1 MLNLHLFL
9 FFLIR
14 FWNDVYNTLNR
25 RKINKENKQRN
36 YYDMLLRGIKR
47 VVFFSLQPKNCNFA
61 KASLAKELKCPER
74 ESFNKCT
81 RVRYEIL
88 AKTQEVDAV
97 FVLAKSMVPKVPWSF
112 ISSLPWCLWRKFPT
126 SVRNVSKLQL
136 CWWMVLPPIVKR
148 LKLDSCC
155 CKMGIT

>member
-1 MLNLHLFL
+1 
-9 FFLIR
+9 
-14 FWNDVYNTLNR
+14 
-25 RKINKENKQRN
+25 
-36 YYDMLLRGIKR
+36 MLLRGIKR

-112 ISSLPWCLWRKFPT
+112 IRSLPCCLWRKFP
-126 SVRNVSKLQL
+126 SPVRNISKLQV
-136 CWWMVLPPIVKR
+136 C
-148 LKLDSCC
+148 
-155 CKMGIT
+155 